1 MKRTSVTLKDVQA
14 VYGGPE
20 ADLWELVMGEQ
31 IHAGGMMSSLALAKS
46 AGIASGMRGVDLC
59 CCLGAGMRLLA
70 HTYGVRMCGVDATE
84 RMVEEARRRTEAAGL
99 SDNLEYRLGDVT
111 DAPVKDGEFDFVW
124 GEDAWCYVVDKDR
137 LIREAARVL
146 KPGGIV
152 AFTDW
157 IEGPRG
163 LSDDEA
169 ARINTFMKFPDM
181 QSLDGWA
188 ALLEKHGFQV
198 KESVEIDFAVFVDL
212 YMQMLTTQ
220 LTSDALRILGN
231 DQALFEAMGAEM
243 EFMRQAAHAGKITR
257 GRFVGVKKG

>member
-1 MKRTSVTLKDVQA
+1 VKKTNVKLSDVLA

-31 IHAGGMMSSLALAKS
+31 IHAGGMMSSLELAKS
-46 AGIASGMRGVDLC
+46 AGIAAGMKGVDLC

-70 HTYGVRMCGVDATE
+70 RAFGVRMCGIDATP
-84 RMVEEARRRTEAAGL
+84 RMIDEARRRTLEAGL
-99 SDNLEYRLGDVT
+99 SDTLEYRLGDVT
-111 DAPVKDGEFDFVW
+111 DAPVADGEFDFAW

-137 LIREAARVL
+137 LIREAARIV

-157 IEGPRG
+157 IEGPKG

-169 ARINTFMKFPDM
+169 ARINGFMKFPDM

-188 ALLEKHGFQV
+188 ALLEAHGFEV
-198 KESVEIDFAVFVDL
+198 RECVEIEFASYLDL
-212 YMQMLTTQ
+212 YIDMLTTQ
-220 LTSDALRILGN
+220 LTSDALRILGHN
-231 DQALFEAMGAEM
+231 EKLFAAMGDEM
-243 EFMRQAAHAGKITR
+243 EFMRQAAHAGKIAR
-257 GRFVGVKKG
+257 GRFVGVKRG